1 MFKFMLVILSSFFLL
16 NATTIEGTVSY
27 GGNSKTPKSV
37 KMDSDPICGAAH
49 SIPPTKQDFILNE
62 KNKFKNVIVWLKDVK
77 YDEELANEPT
87 TIDQIGCRY
96 TPHVNAVTVGQEV
109 LITNSDATLH
119 NVNSKS
125 KINDTFNSAQPAGVP
140 AIKKEFTKPEE
151 PFYIKCDVHPWM
163 KAWMMVS
170 GHPYFAVTD
179 ENGYYKIDNVPAG
192 TYEIVFWQE
201 KLSNLPAKKFN
212 LPSNTLEIKVS
223 DDGTTTADFT
233 FDSPANYKK

>member
-1 MFKFMLVILSSFFLL
+1 MFKFMLLFLSSFFLL

-27 GGNSKTPKSV
+27 GGNSKTPKPV

-62 KNKFKNVIVWLKDVK
+62 NKFKNVIVWLKDTK
-77 YDEELANEPT
+77 YDGELANEPI

-125 KINDTFNSAQPAGVP
+125 KVNDTFNSAQPAGVP

-170 GHPYFAVTD
+170 AHPYFAVTD

-192 TYEIVFWQE
+192 NYEIVFWQE

-212 LPSNTLEIKVS
+212 LPSNTLEVTVDEEGI
-223 DDGTTTADFT
+223 TTADFT